1 MSKITFEEDPSSR
14 KVTQLLF
21 LSQVAGV
28 GFILGFRFF
37 HLFFPA
43 FVVSCL
49 TLILFAVSLLWLYA
63 RYRDLPMIREKGDLN
78 HLLLKF
84 QKGAIKEGG
93 LIQSAVKERELL
105 TRAEQEEIRLMVN
118 HLQKKHMERGLAAAS
133 IREAEIP
140 GVDPTLKEQLAGYGI
155 LNAADV
161 MERMT
166 QHQGIGT
173 AQRQAL
179 LSWQGS
185 LMNDLESTKPV
196 SLTDSQL
203 ENIQQ
208 TYQALHAKN
217 DAIHRK
223 ARTSKQLLEHE
234 MLSFKARLRELA
246 SLTFP
251 RYLGR
256 ALAPRGGAAALMAVA
271 LIVTQVVSSVSTTR
285 SALGNVALPIPSASS
300 TPSPLLVTATE
311 PSTTTAAPSPIVT
324 ASAIRAM
331 ISSLTPTIAV
341 PPTATATQTL
351 PSQATLPTTI
361 ASCVPQNTSRETG
374 LVVGIVDGDTID
386 VRINGQDVRVRYIG
400 VNTPEQDQPLYSEA
414 TAYNQKLVG
423 DKTVTLVKDTSETD
437 PFNRLLRYVIVGDT
451 FVNNELVTMG
461 YAEALAYAPDTA
473 CVSTFETAQR
483 KAQLVKVGLWS
494 PTPEVYIPA
503 ITGGEGTPACDLSYP
518 GVCIPPAPP
527 DLDCGDIQYR
537 RFQVLPP
544 DPHGF
549 DRDGDGVGCE
559 S

>member
-1 MSKITFEEDPSSR
+1 
-14 KVTQLLF
+14 LF
-21 LSQVAGV
+21 LAQIAGV
-28 GFILGFRFF
+28 GFILGFRFY
-37 HLFFPA
+37 HLFIPA

-63 RYRDLPMIREKGDLN
+63 RYRGLPMIRERGELN
-78 HLLLKF
+78 HLLRKF
-84 QKGAIKEGG
+84 QKGAIKERA
-93 LIQSAVKERELL
+93 LIQSAVKEREVL
-105 TRAEQEEIRLMVN
+105 TRGEQEEIRLMVS

-161 MERMT
+161 TERMAEL
-166 QHQGIGT
+166 QVLGA

-179 LSWQGS
+179 FSWQGS
-185 LMNDLESTKPV
+185 LRNDLESTQPV

-208 TYQALHAKN
+208 TYQTLHAKN
-217 DAIHRK
+217 DAIHRQ
-223 ARTSKQLLEHE
+223 ARASKQLLEHE
-234 MLSFKARLRELA
+234 MLSFKERLLELA

-251 RYLGR
+251 RYLGIS
-256 ALAPRGGAAALMAVA
+256 LAPRGGVAALLGVA

-285 SALGNVALPIPSASS
+285 SALGNAALPIPPASP
-300 TPSPLLVTATE
+300 TTLPLVFTATE
-311 PSTTTAAPSPIVT
+311 SSTAIAAPSPIGT
-324 ASAIRAM
+324 ASPIRAM
-331 ISSLTPTIAV
+331 LPSLTPTLALA
-341 PPTATATQTL
+341 PTTTATQTL

-361 ASCVPQNTSRETG
+361 AGCVPQNTSRETG

-386 VRINGQDVRVRYIG
+386 VRINGQNVRVRYIG
-400 VNTPEQDQPLYSEA
+400 VNTPEQGQPFYSEA
-414 TAYNQKLVG
+414 TTYNQKLVG
-423 DKTVTLVKDTSETD
+423 NKTVTLVKDTSETD
-437 PFNRLLRYVIVGDT
+437 QFDRLLRYVIVGDI

-461 YAEALAYAPDTA
+461 YAEASAYAPDTA
-473 CVSTFETAQR
+473 CVRTFETAQR

-503 ITGGEGTPACDLSYP
+503 ITGGDGTPACDLSYP

-544 DPHGF
+544 DPHNF